1 MGMTKAE
8 RLERDIRLMDEM
20 KEHEEELRSS
30 GLLLVAG
37 MDEAGRGPLAG
48 PVTAGAVV
56 LPPEFAVPGINDSKK
71 LTPKKRQY
79 FYDII
84 RDGSLAFGLGWAT
97 PAEIDKVNILNATKM
112 AMKRAVAAA
121 NEMLKQKN
129 LDSIQ
134 VLLIDAVHID
144 DLDIPQES
152 FIKGDNRC
160 YSIAAASILAKVA
173 RDNYMEELDRI
184 YPGYDFASNKGYGTA
199 AHYDGIRNLG
209 ITPAHR
215 KSFLKNFQEKH
226 NR

>member
-84 RDGSLAFGLGWAT
+84 RDGSLAFGLCWAT
-97 PAEIDKVNILNATKM
+97 PPRST
-112 AMKRAVAAA
+112 R
-121 NEMLKQKN
+121 
-129 LDSIQ
+129 ST
-134 VLLIDAVHID
+134 
-144 DLDIPQES
+144 S
-152 FIKGDNRC
+152 
-160 YSIAAASILAKVA
+160 
-173 RDNYMEELDRI
+173 
-184 YPGYDFASNKGYGTA
+184 
-199 AHYDGIRNLG
+199 
-209 ITPAHR
+209 
-215 KSFLKNFQEKH
+215 
-226 NR
+226 